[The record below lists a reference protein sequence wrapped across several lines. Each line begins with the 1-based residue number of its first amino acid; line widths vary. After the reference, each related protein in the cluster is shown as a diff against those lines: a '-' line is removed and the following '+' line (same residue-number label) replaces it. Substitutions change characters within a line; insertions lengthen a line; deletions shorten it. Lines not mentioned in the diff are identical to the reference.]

1 MNHNAQRP
9 PQHATRTNGAS
20 AEPLEAH
27 DVKER
32 ETKKTRIQNSKTRQR
47 HADDTPTVR
56 TGVPRPQHYV
66 LMNTN
71 QKKHWNR
78 YNQWN
83 GTQTE

>member
-1 MNHNAQRP
+1 
-9 PQHATRTNGAS
+9 
-20 AEPLEAH
+20 
-27 DVKER
+27 
-32 ETKKTRIQNSKTRQR
+32 
-47 HADDTPTVR
+47 VR